1 MLSGKGLLAYSK
13 LDAEAKQMYET
24 VKTQVLEAY
33 SVSADVYRLRFLD
46 NTYDRKNGV
55 VG

>member
-33 SVSADVYRLRFLD
+33 SVSADVYRLRF